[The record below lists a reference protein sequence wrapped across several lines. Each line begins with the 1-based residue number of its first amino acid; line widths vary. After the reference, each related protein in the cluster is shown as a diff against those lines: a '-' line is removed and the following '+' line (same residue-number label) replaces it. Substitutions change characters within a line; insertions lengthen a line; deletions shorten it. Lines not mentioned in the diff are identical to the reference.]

1 MIRQSLKVRGFA
13 LPAGWEAE
21 LSPED
26 RLSSDPAEL
35 NQPDDGRGDQ
45 REEAQGQPVIIA
57 QDAKAFDPPN
67 RMLDYDPLA
76 GNLLIL
82 DFLLRRQLSTPGFL
96 VWGGEFWMLLAVIA
110 FVPHSVVVRNRL
122 W

>member
-21 LSPED
+21 LSPEE

-35 NQPDDGRGDQ
+35 NEPDDCRGDH
-45 REEAQGQPVIIA
+45 REETQCQPVIIA

-76 GNLLIL
+76 GNLFVLGL
-82 DFLLRRQLSTPGFL
+82 LLRRQLSPPGFL
-96 VWGGEFWMLLAVIA
+96 VWGGEFRMILAVIA
-110 FVPHSVVVRNRL
+110 F
-122 W
+122 